1 MNNIEF
7 NLPGGFPLET
17 DTLNAMK
24 SAYSSLHAFGS
35 AVGNYA
41 IIKGCEVNGA
51 STANGYVFLNGELI
65 EFRGGLTQSK
75 VVVNEVR
82 IRKQFKDGTEPEVYF
97 ERWVSFGTGTQ
108 AIDWNIFKRPKTAI
122 QLSEDQAL
130 KAENADLVAVAAR
143 LSLVENLL
151 LPFQAGGAMVFWN
164 KPANQIPQGWREVT
178 AWRGR
183 MPVGFHPSISEFNAL
198 GKTGGQR
205 AKTLSVAEM
214 PKHSHRWKFGEGQAT
229 DNGLRRDGV
238 YYSDLGQSSSNGRRA
253 VDRNPF
259 EETGSGNA
267 FSLLNPYRTVL
278 FIEPT
283 RIL

>member
-17 DTLNAMK
+17 DTLNAMQ
-24 SAYSSLHAFGS
+24 SAYRALQAFGAS
-35 AVGNYA
+35 VGDYA

-51 STANGYVFLNGELI
+51 STANGYLYLNGELI

-75 VVVNEVR
+75 VVVNEMR
-82 IRKQFKDGTEPEVYF
+82 TRKQFKDGTEPEVYF

-108 AIDWNIFKRPKTAI
+108 AIDWSSFKRPKTTI
-122 QLSEDQAL
+122 QLTEDQAK
-130 KAENADLVAVAAR
+130 KAENTALVAVAER
-143 LSLVENLL
+143 LSLVESLL
-151 LPFQAGGAMVFWN
+151 SPFHAGGAMVFWN

-183 MPVGFHPSISEFNAL
+183 MPVGFHPSITEFNAL
-198 GKTGGQR
+198 GKTGGQGT
-205 AKTLSVAEM
+205 KSLSVAEM
-214 PKHSHRWKFGEGQAT
+214 PRHTHRWKFGEGQAT

-253 VDRNPF
+253 VNRTPV

-267 FSLLNPYRTVL
+267 FSILNPYRTVL

-283 RIL
+283 RNL